1 MKYTPDEKIMF
12 KLANKLWQKTDN
24 LTLKQK
30 VLQLRSEAQSLLR
43 DAETYNTVG
52 IEYYNTLIRTDF
64 AVFYSELQKMVE
76 EEKLT
81 EKEADNTLSSITA
94 YLNNKLDEALKILEQ
109 KYGTK
114 GCENH
119 DKKDDK
125 PRPF

>member
-12 KLANKLWQKTDN
+12 KIANELWQKTDN

-64 AVFYSELQKMVE
+64 AVFYTELQKMIE
-76 EEKLT
+76 EGKLT
-81 EKEADNTLSSITA
+81 EKEADNAHLSIRA
-94 YLNNKLDEALKILEQ
+94 YLNNKFDKALKILEQ
-109 KYGTK
+109 KYRQPQAQN
-114 GCENH
+114 CE
-119 DKKDDK
+119 
-125 PRPF
+125 RP